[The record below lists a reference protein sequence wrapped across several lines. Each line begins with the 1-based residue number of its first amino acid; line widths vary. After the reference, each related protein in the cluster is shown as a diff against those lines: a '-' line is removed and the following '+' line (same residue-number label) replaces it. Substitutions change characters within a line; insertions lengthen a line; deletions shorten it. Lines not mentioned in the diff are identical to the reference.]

1 MRPPA
6 TYRGPIS
13 VHGNQATVELEI
25 PDLTFGTMPT
35 VRLLDKA
42 NLPVQDLAHLLR
54 DRAVCYTGEG
64 GLVLNLYDPGGS
76 ILRILKEVEETLER
90 SFGGRADSEFEAE
103 LASYW
108 SGDPILVALSFS
120 DQPKVG
126 SAEIIDIGAAGR
138 PRDVIVPTGAWQH
151 LDPKY
156 RTSVTVAWFS
166 GALKHTK
173 AFRATDL
180 AGILDW
186 LEQQSNRPPGLRAA
200 VIRSATEAGMVFV
213 VAPNA
218 IIGWKNELPSL
229 LKALR
234 VAPGIRKAF
243 FEKQVGKSL
252 NQIGLERMTGIQ
264 FSLPFV
270 VERNLGGAASLIGK
284 KIALIG
290 CGTIGSNLAKLLVQ
304 CGAGC
309 DAELALYDTDT
320 LRPGNLGRHLL
331 GFEDLGRPKSL
342 AVAEALRKFH
352 PDVQAKP
359 VQQDALKN
367 WEELEA
373 SDLIIDATGDFN
385 VATALN
391 DLWQRSDSTGAEL
404 AVVHTWVF
412 GNGIAVQAFMN
423 LKDQHG
429 CFRCLKPQFEGPWRH
444 SPLKDP
450 KLEIT
455 LAAGGCGEAG
465 YIPFAV
471 DAPTAAASLALRLIL
486 DWAAGQPGPRLR
498 TVTLDHVKGREVKWS
513 SPSPHSGCP
522 ACGR

>member
-1 MRPPA
+1 MTQGARSSA
-6 TYRGPIS
+6 S
-13 VHGNQATVELEI
+13 
-25 PDLTFGTMPT
+25 
-35 VRLLDKA
+35 
-42 NLPVQDLAHLLR
+42 
-54 DRAVCYTGEG
+54 
-64 GLVLNLYDPGGS
+64 
-76 ILRILKEVEETLER
+76 LKEVEETLER

-108 SGDPILVALSFS
+108 SGDPVLVALSFS

-126 SAEIIDIGAAGR
+126 SADIIAIGGDGR
-138 PRDVIVPTGAWQH
+138 PGDSVIVPTGAWEH
-151 LDPKY
+151 LGPKY
-156 RTSVTVAWFS
+156 RSSVTVIWFS
-166 GALKHTK
+166 AALKHTNE
-173 AFRATDL
+173 FRASDL

-186 LEQQSNRPPGLRAA
+186 LEQQPNRPSGLRAA
-200 VIRSATEAGMVFV
+200 VIRSAIEAGMVFV

-304 CGAGC
+304 CGAGG

-331 GFEDLGRPKSL
+331 GYEDLGRPKSL

-352 PDVQAKP
+352 PDVRVKP
-359 VQQDALKN
+359 IQQDALRN
-367 WEELEA
+367 WEELHA

-391 DLWQRSDSTGAEL
+391 DLWQRSESTGTEL
-404 AVVHTWVF
+404 AVLHSWVF
-412 GNGIAVQAFMN
+412 GNGIAVQAFLN

-429 CFRCLKPQFEGPWRH
+429 CFRCLKPQFDGPWRH
-444 SPLKDP
+444 SPLRIRNWKSR
-450 KLEIT
+450 LRQAV
-455 LAAGGCGEAG
+455 AAKR
-465 YIPFAV
+465 
-471 DAPTAAASLALRLIL
+471 ASFPSPWMRRRPQRAWRCAWSWI
-486 DWAAGQPGPRLR
+486 GPRGSQDL
-498 TVTLDHVKGREVKWS
+498 
-513 SPSPHSGCP
+513 GC
-522 ACGR
+522 AR